1 MSVSQWRSKRFVEK
15 LRSLKKAYKA
25 EIMLTDP
32 PLTWH
37 DEHKYA
43 LATDRLPDRKNRGSG
58 CDPPEKKPDPG
69 PT

>member
-1 MSVSQWRSKRFVEK
+1 
-15 LRSLKKAYKA
+15 
-25 EIMLTDP
+25 MLTDP

-58 CDPPEKKPDPG
+58 SDPPEKKPDPG